1 VLHQILMKSHAM
13 PQSIGAERYEYERVR
28 IPIGT
33 VISRQVDGGYEL
45 HGHACGRC
53 RRQTD
58 MHAFQAYDFL
68 RKSFKGHVSAY
79 SFSFLTPE
87 RKLFWGAYSSILE
100 SLQCEGRPISH
111 LLFVVLQCQFYLNSF
126 LKMDISSRLLTN
138 LGNFPLISPL
148 LLSGFTVL
156 IFLSIIRFFFELPK
170 RLNLPS
176 FPDAADL
183 RSTLLEGTLKVTRVS
198 TDTSNRY
205 LGLT

>member
-1 VLHQILMKSHAM
+1 
-13 PQSIGAERYEYERVR
+13 
-28 IPIGT
+28 
-33 VISRQVDGGYEL
+33 
-45 HGHACGRC
+45 
-53 RRQTD
+53 
-58 MHAFQAYDFL
+58 
-68 RKSFKGHVSAY
+68 
-79 SFSFLTPE
+79 
-87 RKLFWGAYSSILE
+87 
-100 SLQCEGRPISH
+100 
-111 LLFVVLQCQFYLNSF
+111 
-126 LKMDISSRLLTN
+126 MDISSRLLTN

-156 IFLSIIRFFFELPK
+156 IFLSIIRFFFKLPK